1 MNPDN
6 KPNSIK
12 LPNIKPIEL
21 KNVNDIIKLFK
32 NKCDDLTIQ
41 FLSELLVYDPQKRL
55 KPLEALAHP
64 YFDEIRQQKINVKFD
79 LFDFSQGKL
88 MIF

>member
-21 KNVNDIIKLFK
+21 KNVNDNIKLFK
-32 NKCDDLTIQ
+32 KKCDDLTIQ

>member
-21 KNVNDIIKLFK
+21 KNVNDNIKLFK

-79 LFDFSQGKL
+79 LFDFSQGKF

>member
-21 KNVNDIIKLFK
+21 KNVNDNIKLFK

>member
-21 KNVNDIIKLFK
+21 KNVNDNIKLFK

-64 YFDEIRQQKINVKFD
+64 YFDEIR
-79 LFDFSQGKL
+79 
-88 MIF
+88 

>member
-21 KNVNDIIKLFK
+21 KNVNDNIKLFK

-41 FLSELLVYDPQKRL
+41 LLSELLVYDPQKRL

>member
-21 KNVNDIIKLFK
+21 KNVNDNKKLFK

-55 KPLEALAHP
+55 KTLDS
-64 YFDEIRQQKINVKFD
+64 FWK
-79 LFDFSQGKL
+79 
-88 MIF
+88 

>member
-6 KPNSIK
+6 KSNSIK

-21 KNVNDIIKLFK
+21 KNVNDNIKLFK
-32 NKCDDLTIQ
+32 KKCDDLTIQ

>member
-21 KNVNDIIKLFK
+21 KNVNDNIKLFK

-64 YFDEIRQQKINVKFD
+64 YFDEIRQ
-79 LFDFSQGKL
+79 
-88 MIF
+88 